1 MLIREKV
8 IMNEQ
13 DLRPIVETSYLN
25 RENTWRYRAILHYC
39 FMQHERLHHFVYPE
53 EIYQYLK
60 MDTHFQEYSEE
71 QLQQDLKQLVEWK
84 NLIPRQETGRVQ
96 TIEDFKRKKYR
107 YQCTPYTIEI
117 ERMVAKL
124 QQLGE
129 SFGGSLEATLFERL
143 AQALVRLL
151 KQGAELDGG
160 ELNQT
165 WEDFYGYF
173 RKMVQNASD
182 YLAHLKSD
190 KVEEQMMTEAFIT
203 YKNAFTQYLQ
213 NFILSMQRTAFKI
226 EATLKKA
233 APDEVRE
240 LAGRLADYQMTI
252 PRLDNP
258 PNRQELL
265 VSYFDKYQSLAE
277 WFLGRPN
284 HPSELWSLQNET
296 TETIRRIARFAQRLG
311 ERSQAFRSRRH
322 DYLHLAGWFGQL
334 EDLNEAHKL
343 AALLFGVRRTR
354 HFYGEPRASD
364 DIDRQVWEEPPTLVT
379 LIPRVVGYREKTRPG
394 AVTERSAEKQVV
406 LREYIER
413 QRYYETLIDQLI
425 VDQRIVIADLP
436 EVDPFV
442 RKTLLGW
449 IARCSQT
456 PDRWIQT
463 ETGRKLRLLRGNA
476 GWRVILRC
484 SDGSLELPDFILE
497 FAAEAGT
504 ANVEKAGATN
514 GR

>member
-1 MLIREKV
+1 
-8 IMNEQ
+8 MNDQ

-25 RENTWRYRAILHYC
+25 RENSWRYRAILHYC
-39 FMQHERLHHFVYPE
+39 FVQHERLNHYIYPE

-60 MDTHFQEYSEE
+60 ADTHFQEYSEE
-71 QLQQDLKQLVEWK
+71 LLQQDLKQLVEWK

-96 TIEDFKRKKYR
+96 TIEDFKRKKFR

-143 AQALVRLL
+143 AQALLRLVEQGL
-151 KQGAELDGG
+151 KLEGG

-165 WEDFYGYF
+165 WEDLYGYF

-226 EATLKKA
+226 EASLKRT
-233 APDEVRE
+233 PPELVRE

-258 PNRQELL
+258 PDRQELL
-265 VSYFDKYQSLAE
+265 TGYLDKYRSLAE

-311 ERSQAFRSRRH
+311 ERNQAFRSRRH
-322 DYLHLAGWFGQL
+322 DYLYLAGWFGQL
-334 EDLNEAHKL
+334 DDLDEAHKL
-343 AALLFGVRRTR
+343 AALLFGVRQTR
-354 HFYGEPRASD
+354 HFYGEQRISD

-379 LIPRVVGYREKTRPG
+379 LTPRVVGYREKTRPG
-394 AVTERSAEKQVV
+394 AVVDQSDAKQAV
-406 LREYIER
+406 LREYIGR
-413 QRYYETLIDQLI
+413 QRYYATLIDRLI
-425 VDQRIVIADLP
+425 VDRRIVMADLP

-449 IARCSQT
+449 IARCSPT

-463 ETGRKLRLLRGNA
+463 ETGRKIRLLLSRA
-476 GWRVILRC
+476 DQRAILRC
-484 SDGSLELPDFILE
+484 TDGNLELPDFILE
-497 FAAEAGT
+497 FASEAG
-504 ANVEKAGATN
+504 AASHGKAGAAD

>member
-1 MLIREKV
+1 
-8 IMNEQ
+8 MNEQ

-25 RENTWRYRAILHYC
+25 RENSWRYRAILHYC
-39 FMQHERLHHFVYPE
+39 FRQHERLHHYVYPE
-53 EIYQYLK
+53 EIFQCLK
-60 MDTHFQEYSEE
+60 TDSHFQEYSEE

-96 TIEDFKRKKYR
+96 TIEDFKRKKFR

-143 AQALVRLL
+143 AQALINLL
-151 KQGAELDGG
+151 EPSSKLKAE

-165 WEDFYGYF
+165 WEDLYGYF

-203 YKNAFTQYLQ
+203 YKTAFTQYLQ
-213 NFILSMQRTAFKI
+213 NFVLSMQRTAFKI
-226 EATLKKA
+226 EAALKRA
-233 APDEVRE
+233 TPDQVRE
-240 LAGRLADYQMTI
+240 IARRLADYQMTI

-258 PNRQELL
+258 PNHQELL
-265 VSYFDKYQSLAE
+265 DNYRDKYQSLAE

-296 TETIRRIARFAQRLG
+296 TDTIRRIARFAQRLG
-311 ERSQAFRSRRH
+311 ERNQAFRSRRH
-322 DYLHLAGWFGQL
+322 DYLHLAGWFSRLDDL
-334 EDLNEAHKL
+334 EEAHRL
-343 AALLFGVRRTR
+343 AALLFGLRQTR
-354 HFYGEPRASD
+354 HFYGEPRTSD

-379 LIPRVVGYREKTRPG
+379 LTPRVVGYREKTKPG
-394 AVTERSAEKQVV
+394 AVVDRSAEKRMA
-406 LREYIER
+406 LREYIKR
-413 QRYYETLIDQLI
+413 QRYYEAMIDRLI

-436 EVDPFV
+436 EVEPFV
-442 RKTLLGW
+442 RKTLLAW
-449 IARCSQT
+449 VARCMQT
-456 PDRWIQT
+456 PDRFIQT
-463 ETGRKLRLLRGNA
+463 ETGRMIRLKQGGA
-476 GWRVILRC
+476 GQRVVLRC
-484 SDGSLELPDFILE
+484 TDGRLELPNFILE
-497 FAAEAGT
+497 FEPPFQTAPSGKAE
-504 ANVEKAGATN
+504 N
-514 GR
+514 GDGR